1 MLYSICFS
9 QYLNSYVMECVVTW
23 IVWYNRYY
31 RITEEEYFLWKNDV
45 EKLDELADMLYKSEL
60 RSERFLFSENKKENT
75 REQSELLDKV
85 RETLKNVEDNGF
97 EHI

>member
-1 MLYSICFS
+1 MPVPH
-9 QYLNSYVMECVVTW
+9 YLS
-23 IVWYNRYY
+23 
-31 RITEEEYFLWKNDV
+31 K
-45 EKLDELADMLYKSEL
+45 LADNV
-60 RSERFLFSENKKENT
+60 SENKKENT